1 MKTLFL
7 LRHAKSDWGDASLR
21 DFDRPLNERGW
32 AAAKAMGREMRERD
46 LSPDFV
52 LVSPAVRT
60 RETLGRVQEGFG
72 ASFEA
77 MEERAI
83 YLAET
88 MTLVDLVRGAPGQ
101 SNRLMIVGH
110 NPGMHELVL
119 MLSEGPHELRNAVA
133 QKYPTAALAEI
144 SFDVEDWGE
153 VAPGTGRIRTFLKP
167 RDL

>member
-7 LRHAKSDWGDASLR
+7 LRHAKSDWGDSSLK

-32 AAAKAMGREMRERD
+32 DAAKAMGREMRERD
-46 LSPDFV
+46 LVPDFV
-52 LVSPAVRT
+52 LSSPSART
-60 RETLGRVQEGFG
+60 TETLARVEEGFG
-72 ASFEA
+72 QKFECA
-77 MEERAI
+77 EDRRI

-88 MTLVDLVRGAPGQ
+88 ETLIELVRGAP
-101 SNRLMIVGH
+101 SKSETLMIVGH

-119 MLSEGPHELRNAVA
+119 ALAEGPDELREEIA

-144 SFDVEDWGE
+144 SFDVDDWPD
-153 VAPGTGRIRTFLKP
+153 VAPGSGRVRTFLKP